1 MKSIPVVHTD
11 WLEGSFWKNRLL
23 NETPYLIETI
33 YDKYDQLQERY
44 NRLAEKQ
51 TEDKATQYE
60 EEEEEPM
67 GKSPMTPI
75 KF

>member
-44 NRLAEKQ
+44 NRLAEKK
-51 TEDKATQYE
+51 TEDKATQY

>member
-67 GKSPMTPI
+67 GKSLMTPI

>member
-11 WLEGSFWKNRLL
+11 WLEASFWKNRLL
-23 NETPYLIETI
+23 DETPYLIETI

-67 GKSPMTPI
+67 GKSLMTPI